1 MYKRIL
7 AQNSKLRGR
16 YLQNKKALAVQLS
29 ENQSAKSYPSG
40 LKGAVIGLC
49 KKGDTTVYL
58 FLLNNILQDIDDV

>member
-1 MYKRIL
+1 MKMWLQKKRCVLKNVSASFQRVETVEI
-7 AQNSKLRGR
+7 K
-16 YLQNKKALAVQLS
+16 Y
-29 ENQSAKSYPSG
+29 AKSYPSG